1 VITGVSGLIGGALA
15 ADLAGDGHD
24 VVRLVRRPP
33 RGAGEVRWDP
43 GAAGGLD
50 PAVVSGA
57 DAVVHLSG
65 APVAPRRWTAAR
77 KAELRASRIKSTD
90 VLVQALAAAAAPPAA
105 LACASAI
112 GW

>member
-1 VITGVSGLIGGALA
+1 MRVVITGASGLIGGALA

-24 VVRLVRRPP
+24 VVQLVRRPP

-43 GAAGGLD
+43 AVADGLD

-65 APVAPRRWTAAR
+65 APGAPRRWTAAR
-77 KAELRASRIKSTD
+77 KAELRASRITSTE
-90 VLVQALAAAAAPPAA
+90 VLVRALAAAAAPPAV
-105 LACASAI
+105 LA
-112 GW
+112 